1 MIVKVATVEVH
12 KFLDNAKKFLFEE
25 AEKGIS
31 RGMGE
36 IPDYMWDF
44 VCSKVT
50 DVRYNTHFTG
60 LYEIAGTI
68 AECNTEEKE
77 VKPEKENV
85 QYLWMIPAIFY
96 VKDDITHTD
105 GLSFVETIGAANAFI
120 HEMQVRIG
128 LNKALGETDEV

>member
-12 KFLDNAKKFLFEE
+12 KFLDNAKEFLFKE

-31 RGMGE
+31 RSMGE

-50 DVRYNTHFTG
+50 DVRYNTHFSG

-68 AECNTEEKE
+68 AECDTEQKE
-77 VKPEKENV
+77 VKPECP
-85 QYLWMIPAIFY
+85 IPLDDPGHILREGRY
-96 VKDDITHTD
+96 YRYGRVKLCRDNRRSERIYSRDAGTHRPEQ
-105 GLSFVETIGAANAFI
+105 GSGRN
-120 HEMQVRIG
+120 R
-128 LNKALGETDEV
+128 